1 MKNFPNTPQGNSKSA
16 TEILF
21 QLQALMRLLIL
32 VDDENSL
39 SKLGEMNFI
48 EAVQTAGE
56 LGEDLVGNA
65 LHYVSLVESQTN
77 DSTESLEQRFALPVL
92 ISAVLNH
99 KDAPQPLADMIND
112 ALRFMASFTDNNE
125 PQTIEVFLKAYKENG
140 NNADIEVTRAN
151 GVSVVGEDNGAI

>member
-1 MKNFPNTPQGNSKSA
+1 
-16 TEILF
+16 
-21 QLQALMRLLIL
+21 
-32 VDDENSL
+32 DENSL